1 MSDKWMQVGPDD
13 DFVRLRIL
21 SLQKVCSCVFEFLCL
36 CVRLCVCAC
45 VCVCVCVCVCSGVRQ
60 PTLILNPTNLLTES
74 DMIH

>member
-45 VCVCVCVCVCSGVRQ
+45 VCVCVQWCTAAHSNSESDKFVDRILHD
-60 PTLILNPTNLLTES
+60 TLIF
-74 DMIH
+74 

>member
-1 MSDKWMQVGPDD
+1 MSDKWRQVGADD

-45 VCVCVCVCVCSGVRQ
+45 VCVCVCSGVRQ
-60 PTLILNPTNLLTES
+60 PTLILSPTNLLTES
-74 DMIH
+74 YMIH